1 MHLAPGAVNLCPRHT
16 KSTVRIF
23 PYIFLGKGLKKT
35 WPTRSGI
42 KLISGSK
49 KGQTTPRTKIDALG
63 VVIVKNTAEG
73 PLRPSRSTNPK
84 LLKSQSRS
92 PLFVR
97 SHYFGHFPKGSGS
110 SLLSHETHFHKL
122 DSFFFLAMRHPNKMP
137 RKPPPRQPDEQ
148 PHTHPELTSV
158 SHP

>member
-1 MHLAPGAVNLCPRHT
+1 ML
-16 KSTVRIF
+16 
-23 PYIFLGKGLKKT
+23 PYIFLCKRLKEAG
-35 WPTRSGI
+35 PTRSGI

-84 LLKSQSRS
+84 LLKSQPRS
-92 PLFVR
+92 PLLVR
-97 SHYFGHFPKGSGS
+97 SHHFGHFPKRSS
-110 SLLSHETHFHKL
+110 RSLLRHETHFHKL
-122 DSFFFLAMRHPNKMP
+122 DSFFFLAMSYLNKMP
-137 RKPPPRQPDEQ
+137 RKPPHRQPDQQ
-148 PHTHPELTSV
+148 PHTHPELTSI

>member
-1 MHLAPGAVNLCPRHT
+1 ML
-16 KSTVRIF
+16 
-23 PYIFLGKGLKKT
+23 PYIFLCKRLKET
-35 WPTRSGI
+35 GPTRSGI
-42 KLISGSK
+42 KLITSSK
-49 KGQTTPRTKIDALG
+49 KGQTTPSTKIDALG
-63 VVIVKNTAEG
+63 VMIVKNTAES

-97 SHYFGHFPKGSGS
+97 SHYFGHFPKRSSS

-158 SHP
+158 SHT